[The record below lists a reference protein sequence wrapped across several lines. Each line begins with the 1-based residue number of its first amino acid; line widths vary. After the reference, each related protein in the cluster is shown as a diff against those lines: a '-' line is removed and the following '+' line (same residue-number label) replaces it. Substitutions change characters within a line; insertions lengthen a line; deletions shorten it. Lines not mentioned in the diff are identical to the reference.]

1 MKIVIAGSSGL
12 IGGALARRLR
22 DEGNDVTRLVRRAPA
37 SGDEARWDPDNGEL
51 DGGIFADAD
60 AVVHLGGVSIAGK
73 RWNAARKAAIR
84 DSRVNS
90 ARLLSETLA
99 GLDAPPATFVCASA
113 LGYYGS
119 RADEILTEDS
129 AQGDDFLARTTAEWE
144 AATGAA
150 TDAGV
155 RVVNPRIGVVLSA
168 EGDMPKRMLPPFK
181 LGLGGKLGG
190 GRQYM
195 SWVHIGDVVGGFI
208 HAIQTPELRGPREL
222 IRAKPGNQRG
232 VHAGAGA
239 HSWQARRIRRSR
251 IRAAYRAWRNGG
263 LYARLG
269 APAAQTPDRKRFRV
283 SLGIGRGCAAG
294 CAGQIAGA
302 IVWRISGFGGYRGY
316 PLSPCA
322 GNSRRWIAWAL
333 ASANARVSCRVC
345 SGMGKA

>member
-22 DEGNDVTRLVRRAPA
+22 DEGDDVTRLVRRAPA
-37 SGDEARWDPDNGEL
+37 GDDEARWDPDAGEL
-51 DGGIFADAD
+51 DGGAIAGAD

-99 GLDAPPATFVCASA
+99 GLDAPPAVFVCASA

-119 RADEILTEDS
+119 RADETLTEDS

-144 AATGAA
+144 AATSAA

-168 EGDMPKRMLPPFK
+168 AGDMPKRMLPPFK
-181 LGLGGKLGG
+181 LGLGGKFGG

-195 SWVHIGDVVGGFI
+195 SWVHIDDVVGGFI
-208 HAIQTPELRGPREL
+208 HAIQTPALRGPVNLSAPNPVTNAEFT
-222 IRAKPGNQRG
+222 RALAQILGKPAIFA
-232 VHAGAGA
+232 VPEFAL
-239 HSWQARRIRRSR
+239 RIALGEMTDFMLGS
-251 IRAAYRAWRNGG
+251 
-263 LYARLG
+263 ARLQ
-269 APAAQTPDRKRFRV
+269 PKR
-283 SLGIGRGCAAG
+283 LTE
-294 CAGQIAGA
+294 
-302 IVWRISGFGGYRGY
+302 SGFEF
-316 PLSPCA
+316 
-322 GNSRRWIAWAL
+322 RWESVEDAL
-333 ASANARVSCRVC
+333 RDVL
-345 SGMGKA
+345 GK

>member
-22 DEGNDVTRLVRRAPA
+22 DERNHVTRLVRRAPA
-37 SGDEARWDPDNGEL
+37 GGDEARWDPDAGEL
-51 DGGIFADAD
+51 DGGVIAGAD

-99 GLDAPPATFVCASA
+99 GLDAPPPVFVCASA

-150 TDAGV
+150 ANAGV

-168 EGDMPKRMLPPFK
+168 DGDMPKRMLPPFK

-195 SWVHIGDVVGGFI
+195 SWVHIDDVVGGFI
-208 HAIQTPELRGPREL
+208 HAIQTPELRGPVNLAAPNPVTNAEFTRALAL
-222 IRAKPGNQRG
+222 ILGRPAVFAVPEF
-232 VHAGAGA
+232 AL
-239 HSWQARRIRRSR
+239 RIALGEMADFMLGSSR
-251 IRAAYRAWRNGG
+251 
-263 LYARLG
+263 LQPKRL
-269 APAAQTPDRKRFRV
+269 AE
-283 SLGIGRGCAAG
+283 
-294 CAGQIAGA
+294 
-302 IVWRISGFGGYRGY
+302 SGFKF
-316 PLSPCA
+316 
-322 GNSRRWIAWAL
+322 RWVSVEDAL
-333 ASANARVSCRVC
+333 RDVL
-345 SGMGKA
+345 GK

>member
-22 DEGNDVTRLVRRAPA
+22 DEGDDVTRLVRRAPA
-37 SGDEARWDPDNGEL
+37 GGDEARWDPDAGEL
-51 DGGIFADAD
+51 DGGAIAGAD

-144 AATGAA
+144 AATNAA
-150 TDAGV
+150 ANAGV

-181 LGLGGKLGG
+181 LGLGGKLGN

-195 SWVHIGDVVGGFI
+195 SWVHIDDVVGGFI
-208 HAIQTPELRGPREL
+208 HAIQTPALRGPVNLSAPNPVTNAEFT
-222 IRAKPGNQRG
+222 RALARALGKPA
-232 VHAGAGA
+232 VFAVPEFAL
-239 HSWQARRIRRSR
+239 RIALGEMADFMLGS
-251 IRAAYRAWRNGG
+251 
-263 LYARLG
+263 ARLQ
-269 APAAQTPDRKRFRV
+269 PKR
-283 SLGIGRGCAAG
+283 LTE
-294 CAGQIAGA
+294 
-302 IVWRISGFGGYRGY
+302 SGFKF
-316 PLSPCA
+316 
-322 GNSRRWIAWAL
+322 RWESVEDAL
-333 ASANARVSCRVC
+333 RDVL
-345 SGMGKA
+345 GK

>member
-22 DEGNDVTRLVRRAPA
+22 DEGDDVTRLVRRAPA
-37 SGDEARWDPDNGEL
+37 GGDEASWDPDAGEL
-51 DGGIFADAD
+51 DGGVFAGAD

-119 RADEILTEDS
+119 RADEILTEGS

-144 AATGAA
+144 AATSAA
-150 TDAGV
+150 ADAGV

-168 EGDMPKRMLPPFK
+168 DGDMPKRMLPPFK

-195 SWVHIGDVVGGFI
+195 SWVHIDDVVGGFV
-208 HAIQTPELRGPREL
+208 HAIQTPALRGPVNLSAPNPVTNAEFT
-222 IRAKPGNQRG
+222 RAL
-232 VHAGAGA
+232 
-239 HSWQARRIRRSR
+239 ARVLGRPAVFAVPEFALRIALGEMADFMLGS
-251 IRAAYRAWRNGG
+251 
-263 LYARLG
+263 ARLQPKRLTESG
-269 APAAQTPDRKRFRV
+269 FRFRWV
-283 SLGIGRGCAAG
+283 SVEDALRDVLG
-294 CAGQIAGA
+294 
-302 IVWRISGFGGYRGY
+302 
-316 PLSPCA
+316 
-322 GNSRRWIAWAL
+322 
-333 ASANARVSCRVC
+333 
-345 SGMGKA
+345 K